1 MDKVLLVFV
10 CALICVHPL
19 TCGAK
24 KDGAFVIKTIPKA
37 ECVNKI
43 IDDEIRH
50 YLAQQDT
57 ARQECYWNIRTGKD
71 NGVFMFRMFRGA
83 DFVPAAGIA
92 YLQYG
97 NDIIIVEGK
106 LDRALFRRVK
116 GHDRSMKMSRIQRA
130 HVDDSFG
137 YLGLVL
143 FNGRLSRKYC
153 RYDSYR

>member
-1 MDKVLLVFV
+1 MDKVLLLFV
-10 CALICVHPL
+10 CALIWVNPL

-50 YLAQQDT
+50 YLAQQNT
-57 ARQECYWNIRTGKD
+57 ARQECHWNVRTEKD
-71 NGVFMFRMFRGA
+71 NDVFVFRMFRGP
-83 DFVPAAGIA
+83 DFVPAEGTA

-97 NDIIIVEGK
+97 NDIIVVEGK
-106 LDRALFRRVK
+106 LDRAVFRRVK
-116 GHDRSMKMSRIQRA
+116 GYDRSMKMSRIQRA
-130 HVDDSFG
+130 HVDDSLA

-153 RYDSYR
+153 RYDSHR

>member
-1 MDKVLLVFV
+1 MDKVLLLFV
-10 CALICVHPL
+10 CALIWVHPL
-19 TCGAK
+19 TCGTK

-50 YLAQQDT
+50 YLAQQNT
-57 ARQECYWNIRTGKD
+57 ARQECHWNVRTEKD
-71 NGVFMFRMFRGA
+71 NDVFVFRMYRGP
-83 DFVPAAGIA
+83 DFVPAAGTA

-97 NDIIIVEGK
+97 NDIIVVEGK
-106 LDRALFRRVK
+106 LDRAVFRRVK

-130 HVDDSFG
+130 HVDDSFA

-153 RYDSYR
+153 RYDSHR